1 MACGPLFLGPPRS
14 LGAPARSWR
23 RSCRFPHPGRAP
35 MRQERASTPHAPA
48 SARTACTRTSKAQN
62 APADLATARPCERS
76 TASRSPS
83 SDCSSMA
90 DPSRHARAA
99 AAPRSVAIAR
109 RSARDVSTSTSM
121 EHVCRPMESEF
132 EPRHG
137 RHGLVKRRGD
147 ELNATRCCHP
157 EAKAEGPHGCRGF
170 AAGVGS
176 FASLRMTA
184 RLGCDPDGAAPV
196 TPRRGRLAGI
206 RCRGCGW

>member
-1 MACGPLFLGPPRS
+1 MACGPLFFGPPRS

-23 RSCRFPHPGRAP
+23 RSCRFPRPGRAP

-109 RSARDVSTSTSM
+109 RSARDVSTSASM

-132 EPRHG
+132 DPRHG
-137 RHGLVKRRGD
+137 RHGLDPMPLTWCQGRVADLRRDRQDARRTPDPPRD
-147 ELNATRCCHP
+147 EILFRKKMSPLLAPLAVPGVLAFSSH
-157 EAKAEGPHGCRGF
+157 
-170 AAGVGS
+170 VGS
-176 FASLRMTA
+176 
-184 RLGCDPDGAAPV
+184 RLSE
-196 TPRRGRLAGI
+196 RHWI
-206 RCRGCGW
+206 